1 MLIWYTPTN
10 YGHKTMDA
18 CPLLQN
24 SCMQNN
30 HVHLQTRSGTKCGA
44 PAASRGCTIKRTAAW
59 PATHTRCSCARLML
73 LHPFACATNAETLY
87 ELPNNLQNL
96 LLGVRPTNSLTAS
109 SQACYRCHCQKVSLL
124 HCWGQLQLV
133 GSLSAACCCPCR
145 VRCSAC
151 CCTSSAAVRRIMRP
165 VAMGLSK
172 MLGAPAAQQEQK
184 HRTNGCCSTAARV
197 NYMLPPR

>member
-1 MLIWYTPTN
+1 
-10 YGHKTMDA
+10 
-18 CPLLQN
+18 
-24 SCMQNN
+24 
-30 HVHLQTRSGTKCGA
+30 
-44 PAASRGCTIKRTAAW
+44 
-59 PATHTRCSCARLML
+59 ML
-73 LHPFACATNAETLY
+73 LHPYACATNAKTLY

-124 HCWGQLQLV
+124 HCRGQLQLV

-184 HRTNGCCSTAARV
+184 YRTNGCCSTAARV
-197 NYMLPPR
+197 NYMLSPR